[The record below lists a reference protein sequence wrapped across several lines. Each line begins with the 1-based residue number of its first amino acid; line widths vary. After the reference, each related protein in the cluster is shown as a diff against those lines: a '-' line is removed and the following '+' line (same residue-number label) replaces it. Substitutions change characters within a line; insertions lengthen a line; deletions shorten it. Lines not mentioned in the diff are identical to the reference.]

1 MMNYYRTPFIE
12 KKNSVRNVF
21 TPEED
26 EMLKQ
31 LVQVYGTNQWYLISL
46 RMKGRDI
53 RQCRERYIHYLD
65 PKLNQTPWTKEE
77 EELLVQKV
85 NELGHKWK
93 AMEKFFNNR
102 THVNIKN
109 KWNKLER
116 IRNRILN
123 SNLQNKCE
131 TTEIP
136 QNVEK
141 SDVININD
149 EKSNIL
155 SSNDETK
162 QTYNEKS
169 SNNDEFMH
177 FFENSF
183 MDQFY
188 LEPVESYDMVW
199 F

>member
-1 MMNYYRTPFIE
+1 MNFVHTPYVE
-12 KKNSVRNVF
+12 KKTCVRNVF

-31 LVQVYGTNQWYLISL
+31 LVQIYGTNQWYLISL

-77 EELLVQKV
+77 EELLIQKV

-116 IRNRILN
+116 IRNRVLN
-123 SNLQNKCE
+123 SNLQNKNE
-131 TTEIP
+131 TST
-136 QNVEK
+136 
-141 SDVININD
+141 INQND
-149 EKSNIL
+149 ENKKQNSTNNNI
-155 SSNDETK
+155 DETNVSEDQK
-162 QTYNEKS
+162 KMDDNL
-169 SNNDEFMH
+169 NL
-177 FFENSF
+177 FETIF
-183 MDQFY
+183 DDQMF
-188 LEPVESYDMVW
+188 LDPVQSYDIAW